1 MNKKIQLLLF
11 LSLIF
16 HQANFAQF
24 KVFGNIRNGN
34 DDNLFSVKVI
44 LASADEKKYIHQ
56 VHTDKSGNFILN
68 SKEKTGKLILKLP
81 GYKTT
86 YKFIEFT
93 KSKLDVG
100 IIYLEEDLLKNLET
114 ESALVDLAFLRKSPT
129 ATNTIFESTEFNHN
143 SNKDFI
149 ERAALLPGV
158 YTTPLGGSYSKS
170 RLRLRGYNQNNI
182 TPLLDGISLRDFE
195 SGEVNWSFIAPASD
209 ALDAIQIQRGLGSS
223 KLVNASVAGT
233 VNFIL
238 RDPFTKYDNYISVES
253 GNNDYRKYSLSL
265 NTGNVDKGFGLN
277 LSLSNTS
284 SNGYFPGTAF
294 NATGYYLGMGYK
306 TDHHKFILKLIGSP
320 NWIDFRN
327 RISTIDDST
336 DESGL
341 DPKYNVTYNEYNGK
355 NLSLNNNASHTPSLS
370 LEWQYKINENNI
382 LALKGYGVYGNTSF
396 KDYTGTEIFNDY
408 SKFLNSNNTIDYNY
422 IRAYNRGLATNII
435 EEKIGSTP
443 KSYTRVPYIVNGKQ
457 LYLNSTEFNTETSGI
472 SQTENFAKSKVYGG
486 LLNYSTNLT
495 SKLKFDIGIDMRKSS
510 SIHTKYLNDLFGA
523 DGYLVNQLQNKS
535 IFTTETFSLKDDLWN
550 PFKVIKST
558 KIDYY
563 KENIIWYYGAYS
575 QLQLNLKKFNFLLQ
589 GGYSENDF
597 SKVTY
602 DIFNTNLS
610 ESSQHV
616 NLDSYNVKFGANW
629 NMNAKNNIW
638 FNCGLVSRVP
648 ILNYVFDFQTNKIKN
663 GFKNE
668 NFKSIEAGYTFLSK
682 SFNLNFVAYTNYLD
696 NSTEQLFETG
706 YGVTGFTH
714 DLSKRN
720 SGIELDFTYKPFQ
733 KFTIYS
739 SHSFGEGKYTKDA
752 LYTEYDDNQ
761 TTTLYIKD
769 TRIGSVPE
777 WMSSLSL
784 SLEPIRRLSFTV
796 TGKYHDNFYSNTP
809 AEQYDPVWYPDSYV
823 VHDLKLPS
831 FLLFDT
837 NLKYKIR
844 LNNEDLVNVGLSMNN
859 IFDTLYIT
867 ESTRSY
873 LNNQNL
879 PGTNTTY
886 GNAFPANFK
895 GINGANTAFFGL
907 GRTWN
912 FAVQYRF

>member
-1 MNKKIQLLLF
+1 MNKKLQFLLF
-11 LSLIF
+11 LSMVF
-16 HQANFAQF
+16 NQANFAQF

-93 KSKLDVG
+93 QNKLDVG
-100 IIYLEEDLLKNLET
+100 TIYLEEDLLKNLET

-149 ERAALLPGV
+149 ERASLLPGV
-158 YTTPLGGSYSKS
+158 YTTGLGGSYSKT

-195 SGEVNWSFIAPASD
+195 SGEVNWLLIAPASD

-233 VNFIL
+233 VNFLL

-253 GNNDYRKYSLSL
+253 GNNDYRKYSLNL

-284 SNGYFPGTAF
+284 SAGYFPGTAF

-306 TDHHKFILKLIGSP
+306 TDKHKFTLKLLGAPS
-320 NWIDFRN
+320 WVDFRN
-327 RISTIDDST
+327 RISTISDIAT
-336 DESGL
+336 NSGL
-341 DPKYNVTYNEYNGK
+341 NTSYNATYNNYNGK
-355 NLSLNNNASHTPSLS
+355 NIALNNQASHTPTLS
-370 LEWQYKINENNI
+370 LEWQYKINSNNI

-396 KDYTGTEIFNDY
+396 KDYTGTDVFGESSD
-408 SKFLNSNNTIDYNY
+408 LLDSNNTIDYNY
-422 IRAYNRGLATNII
+422 IAAYNRGLKPNVLIKNDQPVTYFR
-435 EEKIGSTP
+435 E
-443 KSYTRVPYIVNGKQ
+443 PYVINGKK
-457 LYLNSTEFNTETSGI
+457 LFLNSSEFNTKNSGV
-472 SQTENFAKSKVYGG
+472 SQTENFSKTQVYGS
-486 LLNYSTNLT
+486 LVNYSTNLT
-495 SKLKFDIGIDMRKSS
+495 SKLKLDVGLDLRKTVSR
-510 SIHTKYLNDLFGA
+510 HTKYLNDLFGA
-523 DGYLVNQLQNKS
+523 DGYLVDQLQNKS
-535 IFTTETFSLKDDLWN
+535 IYTTETFSLKDDLWN
-550 PFKVIKST
+550 PFKTIKT
-558 KIDYY
+558 IKVDYY
-563 KENIIWYYGAYS
+563 KENITWYYGAYS
-575 QLQLNLKKFNFLLQ
+575 QLQLNLKNFNFLLQ

-610 ESSQHV
+610 ESSNHV

-629 NMNAKNNIW
+629 NVNSKNNIW
-638 FNCGLVSRVP
+638 FNAGLVSRVP
-648 ILNYVFDFQTNKIKN
+648 ILNYVFDFGTNKIKD

-668 NFKSIEAGYTFLSK
+668 NFESVEAGYTFLSK
-682 SFNLNFVAYTNYLD
+682 NFNLNLIAYMNYLD

-720 SGIELDFTYKPFQ
+720 SGVELDFTYKPFNR
-733 KFTIYS
+733 FTIYS
-739 SHSFGEGKYTKDA
+739 SHSFGEGVYTKDA
-752 LYTEYDDNQ
+752 KYIEYDNNQ
-761 TTTLYIKD
+761 TTNLYIKD

-784 SLEPIRRLSFTV
+784 LIEPVRRLSFTL

-809 AEQYDPVWYPDSYV
+809 AEQYDPVWYPKSYAV
-823 VHDLKLPS
+823 NDLKLPS

-837 NLKYKIR
+837 SLKYKIK

-873 LNNQNL
+873 LNNQNV
-879 PGTNTTY
+879 PGTNSTY
-886 GNAFPANFK
+886 GSVFPANFK
-895 GINGANTAFFGL
+895 GINGANTAFFGS

>member
-1 MNKKIQLLLF
+1 MNKKLQLLLF
-11 LSLIF
+11 LSLLF

-24 KVFGNIRNGN
+24 KVFGTIRNSN
-34 DDNLFSVKVI
+34 DDNLFSVKAI

-56 VHTDKSGNFILN
+56 VHTDKSGNFVLN
-68 SKEKTGKLILKLP
+68 TKEKTGKLIFKLP

-93 KSKLDVG
+93 QNKLDVG
-100 IIYLEEDLLKNLET
+100 IIYLEEDLLKNLES

-129 ATNTIFESTEFNHN
+129 ATNTIYESTEFNHN

-158 YTTPLGGSYSKS
+158 YTTSLGGSYSKS

-195 SGEVNWSFIAPASD
+195 SGEVNWLFIAPASD

-233 VNFIL
+233 VNFVL
-238 RDPFTKYDNYISVES
+238 RDPFKKYDNYILAES
-253 GNNDYRKYSLSL
+253 GNNDYRKYSLNL
-265 NTGNVDKGFGLN
+265 NTGNLDKGFGLN

-284 SNGYFPGTAF
+284 SGGYFPGTAF

-306 TDHHKFILKLIGSP
+306 TDKHRFTFKLIGAPS
-320 NWIDFRN
+320 WIDFRT
-327 RISTIDDST
+327 RISTIDNST
-336 DESGL
+336 NALGL
-341 DPKYNVTYNEYNGK
+341 NTNYNTTYNKYNGK
-355 NLSLNNNASHTPSLS
+355 DLALNTNTNHTPSLV
-370 LEWQYKINENNI
+370 LEWQYKINDKNI
-382 LALKGYGVYGNTSF
+382 FAVKGYGVYGNTSF
-396 KDYTGTEIFNDY
+396 KDYTGTEIFNEY
-408 SKFLNSNNTIDYNY
+408 TQLLNSNSTIDYNY
-422 IRAYNRGLATNII
+422 IAAYNRGLVPNVRIN
-435 EEKIGSTP
+435 ENDLPEG
-443 KSYTRVPYIVNGKQ
+443 YTRIPYNLNGKK
-457 LYLNSTEFNTETSGI
+457 LYLNSSEWNTKTSGV
-472 SQTENFAKSKVYGG
+472 SLTENFVRNQIYGG
-486 LLNYSTNLT
+486 LANYSLNLT
-495 SKLKFDIGIDMRKSS
+495 SKFKLDAGVDIRKSVS
-510 SIHTKYLNDLFGA
+510 KNTKYLNDLFGA
-523 DGYLVNQLQNKS
+523 DGYLINQLQSKS
-535 IFTTETFSLKDDLWN
+535 IFTTETFSLKDNLWN
-550 PFKVIKST
+550 PFQSINAT

-563 KENIIWYYGAYS
+563 KENIVLYYGAYS
-575 QLQLNLKKFNFLLQ
+575 QLQLNLKNFNFLLQ
-589 GGYSENDF
+589 GGYSGNDF

-602 DIFNTNLS
+602 DIFNTNRS
-610 ESSQHV
+610 EASEHV
-616 NLDSYNVKFGANW
+616 NLEAYNVKFGANW
-629 NMNAKNNIW
+629 NINTKNNIW

-648 ILNYVFDFQTNKIKN
+648 ILNYVFDFETNKIKE

-682 SFNLNFVAYTNYLD
+682 SFNLNFVAYTNSLD

-720 SGIELDFTYKPFQ
+720 SGIELDLTYKPFDRL
-733 KFTIYS
+733 TIYS
-739 SHSFGEGKYTKDA
+739 SHSFGEGLYTKDA
-752 LYTEYDDNQ
+752 QYTEYENGQ
-761 TTTLYIKD
+761 TTNLYIKD

-777 WMSSLSL
+777 WMSSVSVLV
-784 SLEPIRRLSFTV
+784 EPVRRLSFTL

-809 AEQYDPVWYPDSYV
+809 AEQYDPIWYPKSYA

-837 NLKYKIR
+837 SLKYKIR
-844 LNNEDLVNVGLSMNN
+844 LNNDDLVNVGLSMNN
-859 IFDTLYIT
+859 IFDTVYIT

-873 LNNQNL
+873 LNNQNV
-879 PGTNTTY
+879 PGSNSTY
-886 GNAFPANFK
+886 GTLFPSNFK